1 MYTFNLQYIISLGW
15 EDPLEEGMATHSIFL
30 PEESSWTEEP
40 GGLQSM
46 GLQRVTH
53 DWATNTHTHTHTHTH
68 TETHTVVGWG
78 RFILVLNAK
87 LRILNFETLLET
99 TVSCFRKT
107 VICSGFHTIHI
118 SAQKHNW
125 LVATLT

>member
-53 DWATNTHTHTHTHTH
+53 DW
-68 TETHTVVGWG
+68 ETKH
-78 RFILVLNAK
+78 RAYLLNLIIYYKISICFMYILY
-87 LRILNFETLLET
+87 
-99 TVSCFRKT
+99 
-107 VICSGFHTIHI
+107 TIIAVYNNQLFDYNIVYLII
-118 SAQKHNW
+118 SHC
-125 LVATLT
+125 